1 MTVRENITTPSLEV
15 FERYGIIRRR
25 HERRRVDELVPRLNI
40 RVPHI
45 EAAVAKLSGGN
56 QQKVIVTRSLV
67 KDTKVFIFHEMTR
80 GIDVGAKI
88 EVYKFV
94 QELANQGAGII
105 YISSELAE
113 LMNLTHR
120 IIVMR
125 SNQIANVFDTANID
139 EEHLLRSYFGWKARE
154 EKETKD

>member
-1 MTVRENITTPSLEV
+1 
-15 FERYGIIRRR
+15 
-25 HERRRVDELVPRLNI
+25 
-40 RVPHI
+40 
-45 EAAVAKLSGGN
+45 
-56 QQKVIVTRSLV
+56 
-67 KDTKVFIFHEMTR
+67 MTR

-125 SNQIANVFDTANID
+125 NNQIANVFDTSNID
-139 EEHLLRSYFGWKARE
+139 EERLLRSYFGWKARE

>member
-1 MTVRENITTPSLEV
+1 MTDK
-15 FERYGIIRRR
+15 F
-25 HERRRVDELVPRLNI
+25 DI
-40 RVPHI
+40 RVPSI
-45 EAAVAKLSGGN
+45 EALVEKLSGGT
-56 QQKVIVTRSLV
+56 QQKVVVARSLV
-67 KDTKVFIFHEMTR
+67 KDTKVFIFHELTR

-113 LMNLTHR
+113 LLNLTHR

-125 SNQIANVFDTANID
+125 NSQIADVFDTANTD
-139 EEHLLRSYFGWKARE
+139 EEILLRSYFGLKVE
-154 EKETKD
+154 EKLQQRINHKE